1 MELVYFKKKSII
13 VLKKNK
19 ESQLRES
26 VKNLIKHRKT
36 NKNIDLSKKL
46 LKILFRHSFL
56 KIKKKVSIKKKL

>member
-56 KIKKKVSIKKKL
+56 KIKKTPMQF